1 MSTLANA
8 RDVLQLMVRLQRD
21 LTVSE
26 VAAELGAAKSS
37 VSRTLTMMAGY
48 GFLDRDPHTKAY
60 RPGSLV
66 IEASYRFRGS
76 RNAVSLLEDEVSRL
90 VDETGYTA
98 YINLLDGGD
107 SMVTHMRAG
116 TVGTLQAYTPVGT
129 KGAAY
134 ASSMGRAILARL
146 DDSHVAARVGDGF
159 EVAGQAPRTQRELLE
174 RLESVRTR
182 GWELS
187 RGEFVPNVAGISS
200 AVLEPGTGQAFGIGI
215 ALPAHD
221 LDDALANGFGT
232 KVRDAAMRVGKKIG
246 DSYWLS
252 FAAG

>member
-21 LTVSE
+21 LTVSD
-26 VAAELGAAKSS
+26 VTTELGAPKSS
-37 VSRTLTMMAGY
+37 VSRTLAMMANY

-60 RPGSLV
+60 RPGALV
-66 IEASYRFRGS
+66 IEASYHFRGS
-76 RNAVSLLEDEVSRL
+76 RNAVSLLEDEVARL
-90 VDETGYTA
+90 VDETGYTC

-107 SMVTHMRAG
+107 SMVMHMRTG

-129 KGAAY
+129 RGAAY

-146 DDSHVAARVGDGF
+146 EDGDVASRVDGRF
-159 EVAGQAPRTQRELLE
+159 EVAGQAPRTVGELLE
-174 RLESVRTR
+174 RLGSIRTR

-187 RGEFVPNVAGISS
+187 RGEFVANVAGISS
-200 AVLEPGTGQAFGIGI
+200 AVLEPGGGQPFGIGI

-221 LDDALANGFGT
+221 LDDALANGFGA
-232 KVRDAAMRVGKKIG
+232 KVRDAAMRVGRKIG

-252 FAAG
+252 FAAD